1 MQRTIHCC
9 RRALRAYLSGALAFV
24 ILAASAAHASPEC
37 SNASFKGTYVRTGTG
52 TVVGLGPLALIGVF
66 SADGEGSLTG
76 SVISNV
82 NGLVLRETF
91 TGTYDVKP
99 DCTGSEILNLSSG
112 RTSGN
117 DIVVGNQGQDV
128 FSLVTGGPLVLL
140 VHSERQSHHNR
151 EQN

>member
-1 MQRTIHCC
+1 MQRPSHFC
-9 RRALRAYLSGALAFV
+9 RRAPRAHFSWALAFV
-24 ILAASAAHASPEC
+24 ILTASAAHAAPDC

-52 TVVGLGPLALIGVF
+52 SVVGLGPLALIGVF

-82 NGLVLRETF
+82 NGMVLRETF

-99 DCTGSEILNLSSG
+99 DCTGSETLTLSSG
-112 RTSGN
+112 RTSVN
-117 DIVVGNQGQDV
+117 DIVVSSEGQDV
-128 FSLVTGGPLVLL
+128 FSLVNGPLVLL

-151 EQN
+151 EHN